1 MWPAVRTEVLCASD
15 SSALARISRSPCRTT
30 TLPSSVALPSTP
42 SVAVSLETSM
52 LPPPSN
58 GFAAGAAPAAAGG
71 APAGA
76 TRVGQGGSSARAAGN
91 MPPSE
96 TTITIQNGLERAMKS
111 GIIMAPRPSAPKARN
126 AHMLETD
133 ARVALITDWLARE
146 LRRPAARIEP
156 ASSDASF
163 RRYFRVFCS
172 DATYVVMDAPP
183 GKEDVRPYLKVSRLL
198 ASLGAHVPHVHASDV
213 ERGLLLLEDLGATL
227 YLERLEAGDDPQPLY
242 ADALQVLARIQV
254 RGGAAC
260 AQLAPYGRAELLR
273 EMALM
278 PQWFLDRHLA
288 LTPAADEA
296 RLIDSAFE
304 FLIAEA
310 LAQPV
315 VFVHRDY
322 HARNLMVVRER
333 NPGIIDFQDAL
344 RGPVGYDLVSLLKD
358 CYIAWPRARVVE
370 WVSGY
375 RELLRSQGG
384 PAGESEQQFLRWFD
398 LIGVQR
404 HIKVLGIFCRLW
416 YRDVKPGYLP
426 DLPRTLEYV
435 RDTCA
440 RYAELGALGSFLE
453 QRVLAQL
460 PRANA
465 RVSAGLKRAADTRT

>member
-1 MWPAVRTEVLCASD
+1 M
-15 SSALARISRSPCRTT
+15 
-30 TLPSSVALPSTP
+30 LPSAR
-42 SVAVSLETSM
+42 
-52 LPPPSN
+52 N
-58 GFAAGAAPAAAGG
+58 GFAAGAAPAAEGG

-76 TRVGQGGSSARAAGN
+76 TCVGQGGSSARAAGN

-111 GIIMAPRPSAPKARN
+111 GIIMARHARAPRKTPTL
-126 AHMLETD
+126 HMLETD
-133 ARVALITDWLARE
+133 ARVALIRDWLARE

-198 ASLGAHVPHVHASDV
+198 ESLGAHVPHVHASDV

-227 YLERLEAGDDPQPLY
+227 YLERLEAGDDPERLY
-242 ADALQVLARIQV
+242 ADALGVLATIQV
-254 RGGAAC
+254 RGGAAG

-288 LTPAADEA
+288 LTRAADEA
-296 RLIDSAFE
+296 RLIDTAFE

-358 CYIAWPRARVVE
+358 CYIAWPRARVVG

-416 YRDVKPGYLP
+416 YRDGKPGYLP